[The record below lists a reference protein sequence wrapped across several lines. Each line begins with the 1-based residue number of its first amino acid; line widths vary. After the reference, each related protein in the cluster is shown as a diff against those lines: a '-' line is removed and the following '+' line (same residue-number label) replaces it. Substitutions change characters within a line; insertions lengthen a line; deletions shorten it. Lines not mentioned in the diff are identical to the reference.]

1 MSRAQDHVPVK
12 LYATDCEGPISK
24 NDNAYELCERF
35 LPEGA
40 AFFERVSR
48 YDDYLADVVRKPG
61 YRPGDTLRLI
71 LPFLRA
77 YGVSDGDA
85 EEFSEATLLLMP
97 GAKEAIGFLK
107 ARMPVYMIST
117 SYRPYVRAL
126 CRALDLPEDR
136 TYSTEVAFDRYEVR
150 EEERRLL
157 GELLEEIV
165 GMPLIQLPPEA
176 KAPNDLDPES
186 REVALR
192 MDEIFWKVL
201 PGTSCWRMAEDVRPV
216 GGEEKARAL
225 EKALTREGGRPEH
238 ALYVGDSITD
248 MEAFGWL
255 RSRGGL
261 TISFNGN
268 RYALRE
274 AELACIS
281 GNALVLAAV
290 GEMFRREGKEGVRKL
305 TEGWGPDVLGEL
317 LGPELADSF
326 PSDPPPKLVRIT
338 EGNREALTA
347 ESEKV
352 RKQVRGEAVG
362 RLG

>member
-1 MSRAQDHVPVK
+1 MRI
-12 LYATDCEGPISK
+12 YATDCEGPISK

-35 LPEGA
+35 LPKGA
-40 AFFERVSR
+40 AFFERVSK

-71 LPFLRA
+71 LPFLKA
-77 YGVSDGDA
+77 YGVSDGDV
-85 EEFSEATLLLMP
+85 ERFSEEGLALMP
-97 GAKEAIGFLK
+97 GARKAMSFLK
-107 ARMPVYMIST
+107 ARMPVYIIST

-136 TYSTEVAFDRYEVR
+136 AYSTEVSFDRYEVK
-150 EEERRLL
+150 EEERKLL
-157 GELLEEIV
+157 AKLLEEIV
-165 GMPLIQLPPEA
+165 AMPPIRLP
-176 KAPNDLDPES
+176 LDPES
-186 REVALR
+186 RRVASR
-192 MDEIFWKVL
+192 MDEMFWKVL
-201 PGTSCWRMAEDVRPV
+201 PGTSCWRMAEEVRPV

-225 EKALTREGGRPEH
+225 KDALTREGVGPEH

-248 MEAFGWL
+248 MEAFRWL

-281 GNALVLAAV
+281 GSASVLAAI
-290 GEMFRREGKEGVRKL
+290 GEAFRRGGKEGVRKL
-305 TEGWGPDVLGEL
+305 TENWSEEVLS
-317 LGPELADSF
+317 LGSELAEDL
-326 PSDPPPKLVRIT
+326 PSSPPRLSWIS
-338 EGNREALTA
+338 EENREALAA
-347 ESEKV
+347 ESERV
-352 RKQVRGEAVG
+352 RREVRGEAVG